1 MRPHPQDRLQGAGHD
16 QHSELVV
23 LAAAGYRGTQ
33 LAVHDT
39 ILDPARNAVFAWHS
53 RNPDSRARTFVIT
66 LVSCVYCMGW
76 WISGVLLAV
85 WLLVSGPFDEAPLLV
100 HGIEWFAVA
109 GAAVFL
115 NRVDDTLGEVVNR

>member
-1 MRPHPQDRLQGAGHD
+1 MISIP
-16 QHSELVV
+16 ELVV

-39 ILDPARNAVFAWHS
+39 ILDPARNTVFDWRS

-66 LVSCVYCMGW
+66 LISCVYCTGW
-76 WISGVLLAV
+76 WVSGALLAT
-85 WLLVSGPFDEAPLLV
+85 WLLVTGQFDQAPLLV